1 MASSTATTPLVLHD
15 DPAIRQ
21 EQLLAESSAAG
32 RRHLSVAKVLS
43 GILVSI
49 LVVCAVVAVIHINQ
63 SNKPHEPNNNVENK
77 PSSATMF
84 TTESQKVD
92 HMKPIITVNLET
104 NAEVEWERS
113 VYHFQPDK
121 NFISDPDGP
130 MYHMGWYH
138 LFYQYNPKSAIWG
151 NITWG
156 HSVSRDMIN
165 WYHLPFA
172 MVPDH
177 WYDIEGVMTGS
188 ATVLPNGQII
198 MLYTGNAYD
207 LSQLQ
212 CLAYAVN
219 SSDPLL
225 IEWKKYEGNPVLFPP
240 PGVGFKDFRD
250 PSTLW
255 MGPDGKYRMVMGS
268 KHNETIGCALIYHT
282 TNFTHFE
289 LLEEPLHAV
298 PHTGM
303 WECVDL
309 YPVSTTHTYGLDI
322 AVDNGPNVKY
332 VLKQSGDEDR
342 HDWYAIGTYDIVKDK
357 WYPDDPENDVGLGLR
372 YDFGKFYASKT
383 FYDQHKKRRVL
394 WGYVGETDPQ
404 TYDLSKGWANILN
417 IPRTIVLDT
426 KTQSNLIQWPIE
438 ETEKLRS
445 KKFDEFKDVELHP
458 GSLVPLE
465 IGTAT
470 QLDIVATFEVD
481 QKMLESTLEADVLFN
496 CTTSAGSVGRG
507 VLGPFGVV
515 VLADAER
522 SEQLPV
528 YFYIAKD
535 TDGSS
540 KTYFCSDE
548 TRSSKDKNVGTWVYG
563 SSVPVLEGESY
574 NMRLLVDH
582 SIVEGFAQGGRTVV
596 TSRVYPTKAI
606 YGAAKMF
613 LFNNATGISVKASL
627 KIWKMGEAQ
636 LDPYPLDGWTS

>member
-1 MASSTATTPLVLHD
+1 MASSTTATTPLILRD
-15 DPAIRQ
+15 ETQICP
-21 EQLLAESSAAG
+21 QLAGSPVG
-32 RRHLSVAKVLS
+32 RRLSMANVLS
-43 GILVSI
+43 GILVFV
-49 LVVCAVVAVIHINQ
+49 LVICVLVAVIHDQ
-63 SNKPHEPNNNVENK
+63 SQQIMATNNHQGGDKPT
-77 PSSATMF
+77 SAATF
-84 TTESQKVD
+84 TAPLLQVDLKRVPGKLES
-92 HMKPIITVNLET
+92 
-104 NAEVEWERS
+104 NADVEWQRS
-113 VYHFQPDK
+113 AYHFQPDK

-138 LFYQYNPKSAIWG
+138 LFYQYNPESAIWG

-165 WYHLPFA
+165 WFHLPFA

-225 IEWKKYEGNPVLFPP
+225 LEWKKYEGNPILFPP
-240 PGVGFKDFRD
+240 PGVGYKDFRD

-255 MGPDGKYRMVMGS
+255 MGPDGEWRMVMGS
-268 KHNETIGCALIYHT
+268 KHNETIGCALVYRT

-289 LLEEPLHAV
+289 LNEEVLHAV

-309 YPVSTTHTYGLDI
+309 YPVSTTHTNGLDMK
-322 AVDNGPNVKY
+322 DNGPNVKY
-332 VLKQSGDEDR
+332 ILKQSGDEDR
-342 HDWYAIGTYDIVKDK
+342 HDWYAVGTFDPEKDK
-357 WYPDDPENDVGLGLR
+357 WYPDDPENDVGIGLR
-372 YDFGKFYASKT
+372 YDYGKFYASKT
-383 FYDQHKKRRVL
+383 FYDQHQKRRVL
-394 WGYVGETDPQ
+394 WGYVGETDPPKS
-404 TYDLSKGWANILN
+404 DLLKGWANILN
-417 IPRTIVLDT
+417 IPRSVVLDT
-426 KTQSNLIQWPIE
+426 QTGTNLIQWPIE
-438 ETEKLRS
+438 EVEKLRS
-445 KKFDEFKDVELHP
+445 TKYDEFKDVELRP

-470 QLDIVATFEVD
+470 QLDISATFEID
-481 QKMLESTLEADVLFN
+481 QKKLQSTLEADVLFN
-496 CTTSAGSVGRG
+496 CTTSEGSVGRG
-507 VLGPFGVV
+507 VLGPFGIV
-515 VLADAER
+515 VLADANR

-535 TDGSS
+535 TDGTS
-540 KTYFCSDE
+540 KTYFCADE
-548 TRSSKDKNVGTWVYG
+548 SRSSTDKDVGKWVYG
-563 SSVPVLEGESY
+563 SSVPVLGGENY

-606 YGAAKMF
+606 YGAAKIF
-613 LFNNATGISVKASL
+613 LFNNATGISVKVSL
-627 KIWKMGEAQ
+627 KIWKMAEAQ
-636 LDPYPLDGWTS
+636 LDPFPLSGWSS

>member
-1 MASSTATTPLVLHD
+1 MASSTTTLIVHNDLENKQQLV
-15 DPAIRQ
+15 RST
-21 EQLLAESSAAG
+21 SSS
-32 RRHLSVAKVLS
+32 RRVSITKVLF
-43 GILVSI
+43 GVLVSVLI
-49 LVVCAVVAVIHINQ
+49 ICGPVVAVHTHLQLPSEIADNI
-63 SNKPHEPNNNVENK
+63 SNGDEP
-77 PSSATMF
+77 S
-84 TTESQKVD
+84 VD
-92 HMKPIITVNLET
+92 EFLTSPLLDDALKRVLIKLET
-104 NAEVEWERS
+104 NANVEWQRS
-113 VYHFQPDK
+113 AYHFQPDK

-138 LFYQYNPKSAIWG
+138 LFYQYNPESAIWG

-156 HSVSRDMIN
+156 HSVSKDMIN

-172 MVPDH
+172 MIPDH

-207 LSQLQ
+207 LAQLQ

-225 IEWKKYEGNPVLFPP
+225 IEWKKYEGNPILFPP

-255 MGPDGKYRMVMGS
+255 LGPDGEYRMVMGS
-268 KHNETIGCALIYHT
+268 KHNETIGCALMYHT

-289 LLEEPLHAV
+289 LLEEVLHAV

-309 YPVSTTHTYGLDI
+309 YPVSTTTEENGLNMGDH
-322 AVDNGPNVKY
+322 GQNVKH

-342 HDWYAIGTYDIVKDK
+342 HDWYAIGTYDVVNDK
-357 WYPDDPENDVGLGLR
+357 WYPDDPENDVGIGLR

-394 WGYVGETDPQ
+394 WGYVGETDPPSD
-404 TYDLSKGWANILN
+404 DLAKGWANMLN

-426 KTQSNLIQWPIE
+426 KTQTNLIQWPIE

-445 KKFDEFKDVELHP
+445 KKYDEFKDVELLP
-458 GSLVPLE
+458 GSLIPLD
-465 IGTAT
+465 IGMAT
-470 QLDIVATFEVD
+470 QLDITATFKVD

-496 CTTSAGSVGRG
+496 CTTSVGSVQRG

-515 VLADAER
+515 VLADSER
-522 SEQLPV
+522 TEQLPV
-528 YFYIAKD
+528 YFYIAKA
-535 TDGSS
+535 TDGTS
-540 KTYFCSDE
+540 KTYFCADE
-548 TRSSKDKNVGTWVYG
+548 TRSSKDHTVGKWVYG
-563 SSVPVLEGESY
+563 SSVPVLEGEEYS
-574 NMRLLVDH
+574 MRLLVDH

-596 TSRVYPTKAI
+596 TARVYPTKAT
-606 YGAAKMF
+606 YGAAKVF
-613 LFNNATGISVKASL
+613 LFNNATGISVKSSI
-627 KIWKMGEAQ
+627 KIWKMAGAE
-636 LDPYPLDGWTS
+636 LDPYPLSGWTS

>member
-1 MASSTATTPLVLHD
+1 MTSSITTPL
-15 DPAIRQ
+15 
-21 EQLLAESSAAG
+21 LLTGSPTS
-32 RRHLSVAKVLS
+32 RSPSLAKVLS
-43 GILVSI
+43 WILVSV
-49 LVVCAVVAVIHINQ
+49 LVICALVALVSNQ
-63 SNKPHEPNNNVENK
+63 TQELLTVNNRQGGDK
-77 PSSATMF
+77 PSHATTF
-84 TTESQKVD
+84 TTQLPKVGHKRVPGKLD
-92 HMKPIITVNLET
+92 SS
-104 NAEVEWERS
+104 AEVEWQRS
-113 VYHFQPDK
+113 AYHFQPEK

-138 LFYQYNPKSAIWG
+138 LFYQYNPESAIWG

-165 WYHLPFA
+165 WFHLPFA

-188 ATVLPNGQII
+188 ATVLPDGQII
-198 MLYTGNAYD
+198 VLYTGNAYD

-225 IEWKKYEGNPVLFPP
+225 IEWKKYEGNPILFPP
-240 PGVGFKDFRD
+240 PGVGYKDFRD

-255 MGPDGKYRMVMGS
+255 LGPDGEYRMVMGS

-289 LLEEPLHAV
+289 LKEEVLHAV

-309 YPVSTTHTYGLDI
+309 YPVSTTHTNGLDM
-322 AVDNGPNVKY
+322 VDNGPNVKH

-342 HDWYAIGTYDIVKDK
+342 HDWYAIGSYDVVSDK
-357 WYPDDPENDVGLGLR
+357 WYPDDPENDVGIGLR
-372 YDFGKFYASKT
+372 YDYGKFYASKT

-404 TYDLSKGWANILN
+404 KYDVSKGWANILN
-417 IPRTIVLDT
+417 IPRTVVLDT
-426 KTQSNLIQWPIE
+426 KTKTNLIQWPIE

-445 KKFDEFKDVELHP
+445 KKYDEFKNVELLP

-465 IGTAT
+465 IGIAT
-470 QLDIVATFEVD
+470 QLDIIATFEVD

-496 CTTSAGSVGRG
+496 CTTSEGSVGRG

-515 VLADAER
+515 VLADANR
-522 SEQLPV
+522 TEQLPV

-535 TDGSS
+535 TDGTS
-540 KTYFCSDE
+540 KTYFCADE
-548 TRSSKDKNVGTWVYG
+548 TRSSKDINVGKWVYG
-563 SSVPVLEGESY
+563 SSVPVLEGEKY

-582 SIVEGFAQGGRTVV
+582 SIVEGFAQNGRTVV

-606 YGAAKMF
+606 YGAAKLF
-613 LFNNATGISVKASL
+613 LFNNATGISVKASI
-627 KIWKMGEAQ
+627 KIWKMNEAE
-636 LDPYPLDGWTS
+636 LNPFPLSGWTS

>member
-1 MASSTATTPLVLHD
+1 MASSTSTTTPLILRNDPENHQVLT
-15 DPAIRQ
+15 
-21 EQLLAESSAAG
+21 ESTTG
-32 RRHLSVAKVLS
+32 RSISVAKVLS
-43 GILVSI
+43 GILVSLLVTCV
-49 LVVCAVVAVIHINQ
+49 LVVVISNQTQEPPAVHNHQGGDKSSPFTSFTTQLPKIDVKRVPG
-63 SNKPHEPNNNVENK
+63 KLD
-77 PSSATMF
+77 SSA
-84 TTESQKVD
+84 EVD
-92 HMKPIITVNLET
+92 
-104 NAEVEWERS
+104 WQRS
-113 VYHFQPDK
+113 AYHFQPDK

-138 LFYQYNPKSAIWG
+138 LFYQYNPDSAIWG

-156 HSVSRDMIN
+156 HSVSKDMIN
-165 WYHLPFA
+165 WFHLPFA

-225 IEWKKYEGNPVLFPP
+225 IEWKKYEGNPILFPP
-240 PGVGFKDFRD
+240 PGVGYKDFRD

-289 LLEEPLHAV
+289 LKEEVLHAV

-309 YPVSTTHTYGLDI
+309 YPVSTIHSNGLDM
-322 AVDNGPNVKY
+322 VNNGPNVKH

-342 HDWYAIGTYDIVKDK
+342 HDWYAIGTYDVVNDK
-357 WYPDDPENDVGLGLR
+357 WYPDDPENDVGIGLR

-404 TYDLSKGWANILN
+404 KYDLTKGWANILN

-426 KTQSNLIQWPIE
+426 KTKTNLIQWPIE
-438 ETEKLRS
+438 ETEQLRS
-445 KKFDEFKDVELHP
+445 KTYNEFKDVELQP
-458 GSLVPLE
+458 GSLIPLE

-470 QLDIVATFEVD
+470 QLDIVATFKVD
-481 QKMLESTLEADVLFN
+481 QMMLESTLEADVLFN
-496 CTTSAGSVGRG
+496 CTTSEGSVGRG

-528 YFYIAKD
+528 YFYIAKA
-535 TDGSS
+535 TDGTSR
-540 KTYFCSDE
+540 TYFCADE
-548 TRSSKDKNVGTWVYG
+548 TRSSKDVDVGKWVYG
-563 SSVPVLEGESY
+563 SSVPVLQGESY

-582 SIVEGFAQGGRTVV
+582 SIVEGFAQNGRTCHYREGYSGVILDSPQHDDV
-596 TSRVYPTKAI
+596 CIDVNSTVFVEQTETK
-606 YGAAKMF
+606 KVQNV
-613 LFNNATGISVKASL
+613 LT
-627 KIWKMGEAQ
+627 
-636 LDPYPLDGWTS
+636 

>member
-1 MASSTATTPLVLHD
+1 MASPTTTTTPLILHD
-15 DPAIRQ
+15 DPENRQ
-21 EQLLAESSAAG
+21 TLAGSPAG
-32 RRHLSVAKVLS
+32 RRRLSVAKVLS
-43 GILVSI
+43 GILVSV
-49 LVVCAVVAVIHINQ
+49 LVICSLVAVINNQ
-63 SNKPHEPNNNVENK
+63 TPPAANNDGDK
-77 PSSATMF
+77 PSAAASF
-84 TTESQKVD
+84 TTQLPKTERKQAPGKLDS
-92 HMKPIITVNLET
+92 
-104 NAEVEWERS
+104 NADVEWQRS
-113 VYHFQPDK
+113 AYHFQPDK

-138 LFYQYNPKSAIWG
+138 LFYQYNPDSAIWG

-156 HSVSRDMIN
+156 HSISKDMIN
-165 WYHLPFA
+165 WFHLPFA

-225 IEWKKYEGNPVLFPP
+225 LEWKKYEGNPVLFPP

-255 MGPDGKYRMVMGS
+255 MGPDGEYRMVMGS

-289 LLEEPLHAV
+289 LQEEVLHAV

-309 YPVSTTHTYGLDI
+309 YPVSTTHTNGLDM
-322 AVDNGPNVKY
+322 VDNGPNVKH

-342 HDWYAIGTYDIVKDK
+342 HDWYAIGTYDVVTDK
-357 WYPDDPENDVGLGLR
+357 WYPDDPENDVGIGLR
-372 YDFGKFYASKT
+372 YDYGKFYASKT
-383 FYDQHKKRRVL
+383 FYDQHKQRRVL

-404 TYDLSKGWANILN
+404 KYDLSKGWANILN

-426 KTQSNLIQWPIE
+426 KTKANLIQWPIE

-445 KKFDEFKDVELHP
+445 KKYDEFKDVELQP
-458 GSLVPLE
+458 GSLIPLE

-470 QLDIVATFEVD
+470 QLDIVATFEID
-481 QKMLESTLEADVLFN
+481 EKMLESTLEADVLFN
-496 CTTSAGSVGRG
+496 CTTSEGSVGRG

-515 VLADAER
+515 VLADAQR

-540 KTYFCSDE
+540 RTYFCADE
-548 TRSSKDKNVGTWVYG
+548 TRSSKDKDVGKWVYG
-563 SSVPVLEGESY
+563 SSVPVLQGEKY

-582 SIVEGFAQGGRTVV
+582 SIVEGFAQNGRTVV
-596 TSRVYPTKAI
+596 TSRVYPTMAI
-606 YGAAKMF
+606 YGAAKVF
-613 LFNNATGISVKASL
+613 LFNNATGISVKASV
-627 KIWKMGEAQ
+627 KIWKMAEAE
-636 LDPYPLDGWTS
+636 LDPFPFSGLLDRLV